1 MADSKPGD
9 MYDDDDEILDEED
22 DEDSQKDKYLT
33 FRIAEEEYGLEI
45 ACVIEIVMAHKVT
58 EVPDMPPYLKGV
70 FNLRG
75 RVIPV
80 VDVRARFKL
89 PARAYDDRTCFV
101 VVEVHDMSV
110 ALAVDNV
117 CDVLVI
123 PAAQVSPPPRLGK
136 GPSSR
141 YIKGMGKTG
150 ESVKILLDVEKL
162 LLESE
167 IAQIETLQA

>member
-1 MADSKPGD
+1 MADSRPGD
-9 MYDDDDEILDEED
+9 MYDDELLEDEEE
-22 DEDSQKDKYLT
+22 EDSQKDKYLT
-33 FRIAEEEYGLEI
+33 FRVGDEEYGLEI

-89 PARAYDDRTCFV
+89 APRPYDDRTCFV
-101 VVEVHDMSV
+101 VVQVQDMSV

-123 PAAQVSPPPRLGK
+123 PAAQVSAPPRLNK

-167 IAQIETLQA
+167 LAQIGTLQE

>member
-9 MYDDDDEILDEED
+9 MYDDELLDDEAE
-22 DEDSQKDKYLT
+22 EDSQKDKYLT

-80 VDVRARFKL
+80 IDVRARFKL
-89 PARAYDDRTCFV
+89 APRPYDDRTCFV
-101 VVEVHDMSV
+101 VVQVLDMSV

-117 CDVLVI
+117 CDVLMI
-123 PAAQVSPPPRLGK
+123 PAAQVSVPPKLSK

-141 YIKGMGKTG
+141 YIKAMGRTG
-150 ESVKILLDVEKL
+150 DSVKILLDVDKL
-162 LLESE
+162 LLEGE
-167 IAQIETLQA
+167 LAQIGALQA

>member
-1 MADSKPGD
+1 MADSRRSD
-9 MYDDDDEILDEED
+9 MYDDDLLEDEDE
-22 DEDSQKDKYLT
+22 EDSQKDKYLT
-33 FRIAEEEYGLEI
+33 FRVADEEYGLEI
-45 ACVIEIVMAHKVT
+45 ACVIEIVTAHRVT

-89 PARAYDDRTCFV
+89 APRPYDDRTCFV
-101 VVEVHDMSV
+101 VVQVQDMSV

-117 CDVLVI
+117 CDVLMI
-123 PAAQVSPPPRLGK
+123 PAAQVSVPPRLSK

-167 IAQIETLQA
+167 IAQIGALQA